1 MNYVV
6 LSIEILVC
14 LLILSLAILNVY
26 RPKKWIKYSLV
37 GVIIGIIISIMI
49 VDVTIIDAII
59 YKVIEYLYFPPYEEY
74 VLTIVLT
81 VLILIFNILNS
92 KIKNKY
98 RIINGIFFY
107 FYADICNDKSSKLI
121 LLSII
126 LLSVFSILKILFN
139 IFSISK
145 IFDFVHISLAYLT
158 LIIVI
163 MNVYGSIKYK
173 Y

>member
-1 MNYVV
+1 MSSKFLYMKFLGLFMVV
-6 LSIEILVC
+6 IGFSYC
-14 LLILSLAILNVY
+14 LTSFYNFF
-26 RPKKWIKYSLV
+26 
-37 GVIIGIIISIMI
+37 
-49 VDVTIIDAII
+49 DAIFGNIVSASSNLLVTSLGLI
-59 YKVIEYLYFPPYEEY
+59 YPLY
-74 VLTIVLT
+74 
-81 VLILIFNILNS
+81 IFI
-92 KIKNKY
+92 Y
-98 RIINGIFFY
+98 GIFFY

-126 LLSVFSILKILFN
+126 LLSVFSILKILFD
-139 IFSISK
+139 IFSISE